1 MVDISLQKTTD
12 SPTIFLFSATW
23 ISGPAA
29 HGPTGFHGPAG
40 FQGWKPPGVYS
51 MDLSGWKPMND
62 EWMADANGWYMA
74 IYTKRGL
81 NHIYKSPFQLLQ
93 IYYKLD
99 DLVIIHQ
106 VPNNLTCRVHV
117 NPFTSKTHHKMCY
130 KILHQGW
137 DGKKNCC
144 INFISKGESLFCS
157 STFATKV
164 NIQWPCA
171 PVA

>member
-1 MVDISLQKTTD
+1 MVFVWFHGWYFSSPTTD

-23 ISGPAA
+23 ISTPAA
-29 HGPTGFHGPAG
+29 QGPTGFHGPAG
-40 FQGWKPPGVYS
+40 FQGWKPPGVYA
-51 MDLSGWKPMND
+51 MDLSGWKPMDD

-106 VPNNLTCRVHV
+106 VLIWNV
-117 NPFTSKTHHKMCY
+117 NFMGILLIKKQLKECATEYCTSMR
-130 KILHQGW
+130 W
-137 DGKKNCC
+137 KKLLYHC
-144 INFISKGESLFCS
+144 INFISK
-157 STFATKV
+157 
-164 NIQWPCA
+164 
-171 PVA
+171 